1 MSQRASLDD
10 DYGLPDSV
18 HAELDGPILTVTLDR
33 PAKRNALDNATVDGF
48 RRVFS
53 APPDEARCAILVAEG
68 EHFSAGLDFSSLNE
82 TNTFEGVLHSRNWH
96 DAFDH
101 LEKGRLP
108 IISVLKGAVIG
119 GGLELAAP
127 THIHIAE
134 ASCFFALPEGTR
146 GLFVG
151 GGASVKV
158 SRLMGVAA
166 MTDLM
171 LTGRVLDADDGHRLG
186 LCQYLVGAE
195 EGLAKAQ
202 ELAAKIAETS
212 PVTNYAVLQALPRIA
227 EVGPNE
233 GLFMESL
240 IAAVSSGSDEAKERM
255 NAFLAGK
262 AAKVAMASTSTE
274 GDA

>member
-1 MSQRASLDD
+1 MPAPASLDD
-10 DYGLPDSV
+10 HYGLPPSV
-18 HAELDGPILTVTLDR
+18 HAELDGAVLTVTLDR
-33 PAKRNALDNATVDGF
+33 PQKRNALDNATVEGF
-48 RRVFS
+48 RRIFS
-53 APPDEARCAILVAEG
+53 APPDDACCAILVAEG
-68 EHFSAGLDFSSLNE
+68 EHFSAGLDFSSL
-82 TNTFEGVLHSRNWH
+82 TGTDTFEGVLHSRNWH
-96 DAFDH
+96 DAFSH

-119 GGLELAAP
+119 GGLELAAS
-127 THIHIAE
+127 THIRIAE
-134 ASCFFALPEGTR
+134 PSAFFALPEGTR

-186 LCQYLVGAE
+186 LCQYLVEPGD
-195 EGLAKAQ
+195 GLAKAQ
-202 ELAAKIAETS
+202 ELAAKIAANS

-227 EVGPNE
+227 EVGPDE

-255 NAFLAGK
+255 HAFLQGK
-262 AAKVAMASTSTE
+262 AAKVGVADE